1 MELKLGKQ
9 SPEKLNKT
17 CTQRKISKELAK
29 IYNEKNPLKSEK
41 VNSLTQK
48 KEATSKF
55 NKTNKILDLM
65 QN

>member
-41 VNSLTQK
+41 VNSLAQK
-48 KEATSKF
+48 
-55 NKTNKILDLM
+55 
-65 QN
+65 